1 MTTSVSPSRDR
12 EPQECDITLIFN
24 LISSLSLWLCSQTA
38 VLTVPTG
45 STGIATHPPLL
56 RTFLRLER
64 TELSLGVSILCPSH
78 HSMATSLKV
87 TLVSSTPIYHF
98 LPFAS
103 VARSVIIFSL
113 ACGPWVCLSPS
124 YLSTA
129 SSTELWNTRHLWAE
143 PLNMAGVWW
152 PSDSLQCRG
161 NQTDLDFDPGY
172 WLAVQ
177 LTEGILLL

>member
-1 MTTSVSPSRDR
+1 MTTGVSPSRDR
-12 EPQECDITLIFN
+12 EPQECDVTLIFK

-45 STGIATHPPLL
+45 STGIATHLPLL
-56 RTFLRLER
+56 RTFLRLECN
-64 TELSLGVSILCPSH
+64 ELSLGVSILCPSH

-103 VARSVIIFSL
+103 VARSVVICSL
-113 ACGPWVCLSPS
+113 ARGPWVCLSPS

-152 PSDSLQCRG
+152 PSDSLQYRG

-177 LTEGILLL
+177 LTVSILLL